1 MRENRLI
8 ILVLSV
14 LVCVTSYSQTQEGYV
29 KTLGRPN
36 KKGMALS
43 GVSIKVKGEHN
54 PVLSKK
60 DGKFS
65 MLLTNKK
72 NGDSYSL
79 QEVRKSG
86 YELNETGVIGRQY
99 AFSDRV
105 PLAIVM
111 VSYTQLQAD
120 KQRIE
125 NNAFRTA
132 EKNYKSKLALLVEQ
146 KEKNFISTEKYR
158 EALQDLQDKFEK
170 YQLMIDGLAE
180 HYAHVDYDVLDENGQ
195 KINTYIENGELERA
209 DSLVSQMFDPIE
221 ALRRNKEALSKINQQ
236 LLQANELL
244 DKANEDWASLLKQQ
258 EKDAEHLYQLYTI
271 ALSRFDK
278 EKASQYI
285 GIRAELDTTNVLWQ
299 TQAGEFYLEF
309 MGDYDTS
316 ISYFVKALN
325 LSLSYYGKFHQQVA
339 LCYNNLGK
347 AIELS
352 GDYEQAERAYNEAL
366 LIQKRVLPEFH
377 WDVAQSYRLLSEI
390 YLRQR
395 EYGEAISYNQHS
407 TIILMGLLQH
417 TSLLAGSQDHA
428 GIVLKDS
435 IDLEKV
441 KKELSNSYVTA
452 GKICEKRNLL
462 KEAKKYYQEALDI
475 RINNKYCHTTNIIEC
490 YLTIGNVLCRMGN
503 FTDATEML
511 QKGLEESKKTY
522 GENHVVTLSFYDCL
536 GLWYSSNNDF
546 QNASECHRKALDS
559 KRDLLGNTNVEF
571 VKSLC
576 YYSYTY
582 NNVEDSVKAAAYKAL
597 ALGVTN
603 NWLEIGKEYSNGNFE
618 SIQTSL
624 NYYYDA
630 LDIRQL
636 ILGNNHPDV
645 AKVFNMM
652 GVAYRKQGRTYMALS
667 VYKKALEIVQTTYD
681 DPHPAVAAI
690 RNNLAQVYYELSN
703 YMEALDNLLESLRIK
718 ELLYEPNSPAIA
730 SAIEMLDVV
739 FEKCIEHYPS
749 DKSYKERYMS
759 FKKKYNLGE

>member
-1 MRENRLI
+1 
-8 ILVLSV
+8 
-14 LVCVTSYSQTQEGYV
+14 
-29 KTLGRPN
+29 
-36 KKGMALS
+36 MAA
-43 GVSIKVKGEHN
+43 V
-54 PVLSKK
+54 
-60 DGKFS
+60 
-65 MLLTNKK
+65 
-72 NGDSYSL
+72 
-79 QEVRKSG
+79 
-86 YELNETGVIGRQY
+86 
-99 AFSDRV
+99 
-105 PLAIVM
+105 
-111 VSYTQLQAD
+111 
-120 KQRIE
+120 
-125 NNAFRTA
+125 
-132 EKNYKSKLALLVEQ
+132 
-146 KEKNFISTEKYR
+146 
-158 EALQDLQDKFEK
+158 
-170 YQLMIDGLAE
+170 
-180 HYAHVDYDVLDENGQ
+180 
-195 KINTYIENGELERA
+195 
-209 DSLVSQMFDPIE
+209 
-221 ALRRNKEALSKINQQ
+221 
-236 LLQANELL
+236 
-244 DKANEDWASLLKQQ
+244 LKQQ

-271 ALSRFDK
+271 ALSRFDND
-278 EKASQYI
+278 KARFYI
-285 GIRAELDTTNVLWQ
+285 TTRAELDTTNVEWQ
-299 TQAGEFYLEF
+299 TQAGEYYMEY

-377 WDVAQSYRLLSEI
+377 RDVAQSYRLLSEL

-395 EYGEAISYNQHS
+395 EYGEAVSYNQHS

-428 GIVLKDS
+428 GIVLIDS

-462 KEAKKYYQEALDI
+462 KEAKNNYQEALDL

-503 FTDATEML
+503 FSDATEIL
-511 QKGLEESKKTY
+511 QKGLEDSKKTY

-536 GLWYSSNNDF
+536 GLWYSSINDF

-559 KRDLLGNTNVEF
+559 KRELLGNTSVEF

-582 NNVEDSVKAAAYKAL
+582 DNVEDSIKAAAYKAL

-618 SIQTSL
+618 SVQTSL

-645 AKVFNMM
+645 AMVFNMM
-652 GVAYRKQGRTYMALS
+652 GVSYRKQGRTYMALS
-667 VYKKALEIVQTTYD
+667 VYKKALEIVQATYD
-681 DPHPAVAAI
+681 EPHPAVAAI
-690 RNNLAQVYYELSN
+690 RNNLAQVYYELSD
-703 YMEALDNLLESLRIK
+703 YKDALDNLLESLRIK

-730 SAIEMLDVV
+730 SAIEMIDVV